1 VWLRERVNYSIR
13 DSSFYMSLWES
24 DRYCCFLFLLFFFE
38 IAKANKI
45 LDLLLQFDSN
55 DLLLLS

>member
-1 VWLRERVNYSIR
+1 
-13 DSSFYMSLWES
+13 MSLWES